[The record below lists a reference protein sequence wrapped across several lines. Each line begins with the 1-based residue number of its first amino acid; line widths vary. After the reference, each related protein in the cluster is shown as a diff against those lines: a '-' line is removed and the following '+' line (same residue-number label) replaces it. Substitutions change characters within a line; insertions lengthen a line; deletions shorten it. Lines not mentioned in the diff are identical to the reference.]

1 MRPVAGAWWLV
12 LAYENAAGLAG
23 CAARSSLL
31 PNSVTPHSG
40 AGKIGVHFHV
50 GVDGVALADPASLAQ
65 VWPVIARIVAAVAH
79 SAADGIEFT
88 EAQFAIFVAHVSLL
102 LVRNGPSPH

>member
-23 CAARSSLL
+23 CAARNSLL
-31 PNSVTPHSG
+31 QNSVAPHSG

-65 VWPVIARIVAAVAH
+65 GWPVIARIVGAVAH
-79 SAADGIEFT
+79 SGADGIESP
-88 EAQFAIFVAHVSLL
+88 EAQFANFFTHVSL
-102 LVRNGPSPH
+102 VG